1 MSSAARVRALARKDL
16 EEVRHQPGLL
26 LPAAAMMV
34 IIPGHITTLI
44 EDPMGPPMIIGAL
57 VLQTIG
63 MLAIKKLVN
72 IEY

>member
-1 MSSAARVRALARKDL
+1 VLSA
-16 EEVRHQPGLL
+16 
-26 LPAAAMMV
+26 LPPSLAAAMMV
-34 IIPGHITTLI
+34 IIPGHITTLV
-44 EDPMGPPMIIGAL
+44 EDPMGPPMIIAAL